1 MLEVVD
7 SKKIIA
13 NEFEK
18 CKENLKLFLKE
29 TEKDLSFT
37 KVNYTD
43 WKGFLTH
50 TVTGA
55 EFNTLTSEIQN
66 HLKDF
71 RDSEIKI
78 VKELQGIYNTFVAL
92 DNEYLK
98 KIMYSISN
106 SNEAINKANE
116 GLIEAEKRIEDIKE
130 TNEKLQIAQNK
141 IEAVNK
147 KLQNTQENIDKTI
160 EFQKRTVESLS
171 QFKNKIDSYRHLK
184 DIDNIWEN
192 LQKLEKFKEKLEKNK
207 HLEDIDKIW
216 NDLDYLKLI
225 KSKLETIEN
234 LNKLTNDV
242 EELKK
247 LNSSV
252 ELSLDFIEENQKK
265 IEDLETNLQATQ
277 NVNQSLSKK
286 LNTSYF
292 LGGGALILAL
302 FNIFYLF
309 LRG

>member
-1 MLEVVD
+1 MGKYKMLEVVD

-37 KVNYTD
+37 KVKYTD
-43 WKGFLTH
+43 WGGFINH

-55 EFNTLTSEIQN
+55 EFNTLVSETQN

-71 RDSEIKI
+71 REIEIKI
-78 VKELQGIYNTFVAL
+78 VNELQGIYNTFVAL

-130 TNEKLQIAQNK
+130 TNEKIQVAQNK
-141 IEAVNK
+141 IEFVNK
-147 KLQNTQENIDKTI
+147 ELQNAQEDIDKTI
-160 EFQKRTVESLS
+160 EFQKRTLESLS

-184 DIDNIWEN
+184 DID
-192 LQKLEKFKEKLEKNK
+192 
-207 HLEDIDKIW
+207 KIW
-216 NDLDYLKLI
+216 NDLDYLRVI
-225 KSKLETIEN
+225 KSKLEVIEN
-234 LNKLTNDV
+234 LDKLTNEV

-247 LNSSV
+247 LSSSV

-265 IEDLETNLQATQ
+265 IGDLEANLEVIK
-277 NVNQSLSKK
+277 NENQSLSKK
-286 LNTSYF
+286 LNISYF
-292 LGGGALILAL
+292 LGGGALILGI
-302 FNIFYLF
+302 FNIFSLF

>member
-171 QFKNKIDSYRHLK
+171 QFKTKIDSYKHLK
-184 DIDNIWEN
+184 DIDSM
-192 LQKLEKFKEKLEKNK
+192 
-207 HLEDIDKIW
+207 W
-216 NDLDYLKLI
+216 NDLDYLKVI
-225 KSKLETIEN
+225 KNKLEVVEN
-234 LNKLTNDV
+234 LDKLTND
-242 EELKK
+242 
-247 LNSSV
+247 
-252 ELSLDFIEENQKK
+252 IEEQKNK
-265 IEDLETNLQATQ
+265 IKSLETSLEVIQ
-277 NVNQSLSKK
+277 NENKSLSRKI
-286 LNTSYF
+286 NISYL
-292 LGGGALILAL
+292 LGGGTLILSL
-302 FNIFYLF
+302 YNIYYLF

>member
-1 MLEVVD
+1 MSKYKMLEVVD

-171 QFKNKIDSYRHLK
+171 QFKTKIDSYKHLK
-184 DIDNIWEN
+184 DIDSM
-192 LQKLEKFKEKLEKNK
+192 
-207 HLEDIDKIW
+207 W
-216 NDLDYLKLI
+216 NDLDYLKVI
-225 KSKLETIEN
+225 KNKLEVVEN
-234 LNKLTNDV
+234 LDKLTND
-242 EELKK
+242 
-247 LNSSV
+247 
-252 ELSLDFIEENQKK
+252 IEEQKNK
-265 IEDLETNLQATQ
+265 IKSLETSLEVIQ
-277 NVNQSLSKK
+277 NENKSLSRKI
-286 LNTSYF
+286 NISYL
-292 LGGGALILAL
+292 LGGGTLILAL
-302 FNIFYLF
+302 YNIYYLF